1 MADPR
6 ANLYLIGYRGSG
18 KTSIAPFLASALGFD
33 WIDTDHQIEA
43 SLDEP
48 ISSFFTR
55 EGEMNFRRIES
66 DAIRAVVNT
75 SQQVVSL
82 GGGAI
87 LDPAN
92 QAILR
97 NTGKIVW
104 LDCPVEVLA
113 KRLLA
118 DQTQGPGRPP
128 LTGLGVVEEIAS
140 VLQVRE
146 PIYRSLADL
155 IVPTGSAS
163 PETLASQIAHW
174 WLRTVE
180 LPNPREDSGLTPM
193 NNSRE

>member
-1 MADPR
+1 MADSL

-18 KTSIAPFLASALGFD
+18 KTSVAPFLASDLGFD

-43 SLDEP
+43 SLNEP
-48 ISSFFTR
+48 ISSFFAR
-55 EGEMNFRRIES
+55 SGEANFRRIES
-66 DAIRAVVNT
+66 DTIRSLANKT
-75 SQQVVSL
+75 RQVVSL

-87 LDPAN
+87 LDPEN

-97 NTGKIVW
+97 ETGKIVW

-113 KRLLA
+113 KRLRA

-128 LTGLGVVEEIAS
+128 LTDLGVVEEITS

-155 IVPTGSAS
+155 IVPSGSSS
-163 PETLASQIAHW
+163 PEALASQIARW
-174 WLRTVE
+174 WLMYPIIRA
-180 LPNPREDSGLTPM
+180 
-193 NNSRE
+193 SR

>member
-6 ANLYLIGYRGSG
+6 GNLYLIGYRGSG
-18 KTSIAPFLASALGFD
+18 KTSIAPSLAFALGFD

-43 SLDEP
+43 SLNEP
-48 ISSFFTR
+48 IASFFTR
-55 EGEMNFRRIES
+55 EGEANFRRIES
-66 DAIRAVVNT
+66 DTIRAVANT
-75 SQQVVSL
+75 PRQVISL

-97 NTGKIVW
+97 NTGKIIW

-113 KRLLA
+113 KRLRA
-118 DQTQGPGRPP
+118 DQTQGTGRPP
-128 LTGLGVVEEIAS
+128 LTSLGLVEEIAS

-155 IVPTGSAS
+155 IVPTGSSS
-163 PETLASQIAHW
+163 PETLASQIARW
-174 WLRTVE
+174 WIRSVE
-180 LPNPREDSGLTPM
+180 SPNPRDDLGSTSRIDS
-193 NNSRE
+193 EE

>member
-1 MADPR
+1 VADPH

-33 WIDTDHQIEA
+33 WVDTDHQIEA
-43 SLDEP
+43 SLNEP

-55 EGEMNFRRIES
+55 AGEMNFRRIES
-66 DAIRAVVNT
+66 DTIRIVAKTNR
-75 SQQVVSL
+75 QVVSL

-97 NTGKIVW
+97 KTGKIVW
-104 LDCPVEVLA
+104 LDCPVEILA
-113 KRLLA
+113 QRLRA
-118 DQTQGPGRPP
+118 DQTQGTGRPP
-128 LTGLGVVEEIAS
+128 LTSLGLVEEIAS

-155 IVPTGSAS
+155 IVPTGSSS
-163 PETLASQIAHW
+163 PETLASQIARW
-174 WLRTVE
+174 WIRSVE
-180 LPNPREDSGLTPM
+180 SPNPRDDLGSTSRIDS
-193 NNSRE
+193 EE

>member
-33 WIDTDHQIEA
+33 WVDTDHQIEL
-43 SLDEP
+43 SLNEP
-48 ISSFFTR
+48 ISSFFVR
-55 EGEMNFRRIES
+55 AGEANFRRIES
-66 DAIRAVVNT
+66 DTIFAVSKST
-75 SQQVVSL
+75 RQVVSL

-104 LDCPVEVLA
+104 LDCPVEVLV
-113 KRLLA
+113 KRLRV
-118 DQTQGPGRPP
+118 DQTQGSGRPP
-128 LTGLGVVEEIAS
+128 LTDLGVVEEIAS

-155 IVPTGSAS
+155 IVPTGSSS
-163 PETLASQIAHW
+163 PETLASQIARW
-174 WLRTVE
+174 WIRTVE
-180 LPNPREDSGLTPM
+180 PPKSQE
-193 NNSRE
+193 

>member
-1 MADPR
+1 MADPG

-18 KTSIAPFLASALGFD
+18 KTSIAPTLASALGFD

-43 SLDEP
+43 SLNEP
-48 ISSFFTR
+48 ISSFFAR
-55 EGEMNFRRIES
+55 SGEANFRRIES
-66 DAIRAVVNT
+66 DAIRAVAKT
-75 SQQVVSL
+75 TRLVVSL

-97 NTGKIVW
+97 KTGKIVW

-113 KRLLA
+113 KRLHS
-118 DQTQGPGRPP
+118 DQTQGSARPP

-140 VLQVRE
+140 VLQIRE

-155 IVPTGSAS
+155 IVPTGSSS
-163 PETLASQIAHW
+163 PEALASQIASW
-174 WLRTVE
+174 WFRAVE
-180 LPNPREDSGLTPM
+180 PPNPREDSGVTPR
-193 NNSRE
+193 NNAQD

>member
-33 WIDTDHQIEA
+33 WVDTDHQIEL
-43 SLDEP
+43 SLNEP
-48 ISSFFTR
+48 ISSFFAR
-55 EGEMNFRRIES
+55 AGEANFRRIES
-66 DAIRAVVNT
+66 DTIRAVSKAT
-75 SQQVVSL
+75 RQVVSL

-97 NTGKIVW
+97 NTGRIVW
-104 LDCPVEVLA
+104 LDCPVDVLA
-113 KRLLA
+113 TRLRV
-118 DQTQGPGRPP
+118 DQTQGSGRPP
-128 LTGLGVVEEIAS
+128 LTDLGVVEEIAS

-155 IVPTGSAS
+155 IVPTGSSS
-163 PETLASQIAHW
+163 PETLASQIARW
-174 WLRTVE
+174 WIRTVE
-180 LPNPREDSGLTPM
+180 TSNPREDSGLTPR
-193 NNSRE
+193 NNPQE